1 MRFMMIVMRGSLVL
15 LLAVATGA
23 CHRKEF
29 GGERCEAP
37 RVPPCAGCKI
47 RCMPGETPV
56 CKPGVAENGACVTR
70 SNCDCT

>member
-1 MRFMMIVMRGSLVL
+1 MLRIALVL
-15 LLAVATGA
+15 ALVILTGA

-37 RVPPCAGCKI
+37 RVAPCAGCKI
-47 RCMPGETPV
+47 RCMPNETPV
-56 CKPGVAENGACVTR
+56 CNPGVAENGECKVR